1 MLRQVLEECM
11 SKCGPKFHSEIGKF
25 RFLNEL
31 IRLVSPVY
39 QGDTTPKK
47 IRDKIL
53 DLILLWT
60 VNYPHETKIKE
71 AYEMLL
77 KRGVRHEYVK
87 AVQIQSKTK
96 LPTDERPQAQ
106 PDLSD
111 KLKKLLQSSQ
121 PSDHKAA
128 NLLIQNMV
136 KEKERRTE
144 VHIRRKLQLKEIY
157 ENAQL
162 LNDMLTEMGP
172 SVDGGDVLTE
182 DVLVTLNDLYE
193 SCRKLQP
200 TILILIGDL
209 NDTDLLG
216 EWLMRDGMGE
226 E

>member
-1 MLRQVLEECM
+1 M

-39 QGDTTPKK
+39 QGDKTPKK

-53 DLILLWT
+53 DLMLLWT
-60 VNYPHETKIKE
+60 VNYPQESKIKE

-77 KRGVRHEYVK
+77 KRGVRHEFVR
-87 AVQIQSKTK
+87 AVQIQSKNETAK
-96 LPTDERPQAQ
+96 PTAQ

-111 KLKKLLQSSQ
+111 KLKKLLQSTN

-144 VHIRRKLQLKEIY
+144 VQARRKLQLQEVY
-157 ENAQL
+157 ENSYL
-162 LNDMLTEMGP
+162 LNEMLNQTGSANGAE
-172 SVDGGDVLTE
+172 VLTE

-193 SCRKLQP
+193 ACRKLQP
-200 TILILIGDL
+200 TILILVGDL
-209 NDTDLLG
+209 NETELLG
-216 EWLMRDGMGE
+216 E
-226 E
+226 

>member
-1 MLRQVLEECM
+1 M

-39 QGDTTPKK
+39 QGDKTPKK

-53 DLILLWT
+53 DLMLLWT
-60 VNYPHETKIKE
+60 VNYPQESKIKE

-77 KRGVRHEYVK
+77 KRGVRHEFVR
-87 AVQIQSKTK
+87 AVQIQSKNETAK
-96 LPTDERPQAQ
+96 PTAQ

-111 KLKKLLQSSQ
+111 KLKKLLQSTN

-144 VHIRRKLQLKEIY
+144 VQARRKLQLQEVY
-157 ENAQL
+157 ENSYL
-162 LNDMLTEMGP
+162 LNEMLNQTGSANGAE
-172 SVDGGDVLTE
+172 VLTE

-193 SCRKLQP
+193 ACRKLQP
-200 TILILIGDL
+200 TILILLGDL
-209 NDTDLLG
+209 NETELLG
-216 EWLMRDGMGE
+216 E
-226 E
+226 

>member
-1 MLRQVLEECM
+1 M
-11 SKCGPKFHSEIGKF
+11 SKCGPKFHGEVGKF

-39 QGDTTPKK
+39 QGDKTPKK

-53 DLILLWT
+53 DLMLLWT

-77 KRGVRHEYVK
+77 KRGVRHEFVK
-87 AVQIQSKTK
+87 AIQIQSKNDAVK
-96 LPTDERPQAQ
+96 PMAERPPPQ

-111 KLKKLLQSSQ
+111 KLKKLLQSTN

-144 VHIRRKLQLKEIY
+144 VLVRRKLQLKEVY
-157 ENAQL
+157 ENTFL
-162 LNDMLTEMGP
+162 LNEMLEQTGSGSGAE
-172 SVDGGDVLTE
+172 VLTE

-193 SCRKLQP
+193 ACKKLQP
-200 TILILIGDL
+200 TILILVGDL
-209 NDTDLLG
+209 NETDSLG
-216 EWLMRDGMGE
+216 ESPNLYQFRI
-226 E
+226 

>member
-1 MLRQVLEECM
+1 M

-39 QGDTTPKK
+39 QGDKTPKK

-53 DLILLWT
+53 DLMLLWT
-60 VNYPHETKIKE
+60 VNYPQETKIKE

-77 KRGVRHEYVK
+77 KRGVRHEFVK
-87 AVQIQSKTK
+87 AVQIQSKNEAAK
-96 LPTDERPQAQ
+96 PTAQ

-111 KLKKLLQSSQ
+111 KLKKLLQSTN

-144 VHIRRKLQLKEIY
+144 VQARRKLQLKEVY
-157 ENAQL
+157 ENAYL
-162 LNDMLTEMGP
+162 LNEMLDQTGSANGAE
-172 SVDGGDVLTE
+172 VLTE

-193 SCRKLQP
+193 ACRKLQP
-200 TILILIGDL
+200 TILILVGDL
-209 NDTDLLG
+209 NETDLLG
-216 EWLMRDGMGE
+216 E
-226 E
+226 

>member
-1 MLRQVLEECM
+1 M

-39 QGDTTPKK
+39 QGDKTPKK

-53 DLILLWT
+53 DLMLLWT
-60 VNYPHETKIKE
+60 VNYPQETKIKE

-77 KRGVRHEYVK
+77 KRGVRHEFVK
-87 AVQIQSKTK
+87 AIQIASKNEVVKST
-96 LPTDERPQAQ
+96 PERTPPQ

-111 KLKKLLQSSQ
+111 KLKKLLQSTN

-144 VHIRRKLQLKEIY
+144 VQARRKLQLKEVY
-157 ENAQL
+157 ENAFL
-162 LNDMLTEMGP
+162 LNEMLDQTGSAHGAE
-172 SVDGGDVLTE
+172 VLTE

-193 SCRKLQP
+193 ACKKLQP
-200 TILILIGDL
+200 TILILVGDL
-209 NDTDLLG
+209 NETDLLG
-216 EWLMRDGMGE
+216 ELPGNG
-226 E
+226 